1 MPYACSKMSDSV
13 SRERAFAGDPNPD
26 PPSPD
31 PTVLE
36 LEMFGFVPPAVLG
49 PGPDSLRELGERS
62 RRVVQ
67 GGIAQLSR
75 RDGSVQWAN

>member
-13 SRERAFAGDPNPD
+13 SRERAFAGDPNAVP
-26 PPSPD
+26 PAPSPD
-31 PTVLE
+31 PMVLE
-36 LEMFGFVPPAVLG
+36 LEMCAFVPPAAVLE

-67 GGIAQLSR
+67 GGIA
-75 RDGSVQWAN
+75 